1 MSGTHAQAAA
11 PGQRI
16 PAPEDFPVF
25 WADPDDAK
33 RTWQRDPHVTE
44 PLAPLSCSVSAAI
57 LRGFTP
63 AFSQL
68 GLPIRMR
75 IRFINGYLYAG
86 VVPTAALPEALLK
99 TIGAVNHLA
108 PAVVKLLMG
117 RMAAGMTKQQLDRLT
132 PILAR
137 LDGYWQDDL
146 LPEMNQHFAYF
157 QSCEL
162 RGLSLAQLRA
172 HFAESLKRAERLG
185 ELHALAGF
193 SAGVAMS
200 QFEDLYG
207 ELFAGATPLDALRLL
222 QGFDNQTLAGNR
234 VLWQLSRAALTTP
247 TVRQVFAE
255 RGAADVIPALEQS
268 GEGRRF
274 LADLRAYLT
283 EYGQRLNVFGGLTAL
298 SWIEDPTPAIACLK
312 AYITRPDTRPEA
324 EQAGLAAEREQ
335 AVAQAR
341 AKLAGYPHPIV
352 THFETVLKAA
362 QLGVVIKE
370 DNHWVIARL
379 FYQMR
384 RLALEFGRRLAD
396 SSALES
402 VDDVFYLTSEEVLDE
417 GSGTTLP
424 MQERVKER
432 KAELAQF
439 SHVTP
444 PPLLGTRPTFEL
456 AEGSPVFRAMLKG
469 DGPGSA
475 GSRGDAQT
483 LQGQAGSPGIV
494 RGIARVVHSLAEAGK
509 LQPGEVLVAQMTLPP
524 WTPLFATAAAV
535 VTDTGGVLSHCAI
548 VAREYHI
555 PAVVGTGRATKMFH
569 DGQVLEVNGSAG
581 TVRMVASLEET

>member
-11 PGQRI
+11 PGHRI
-16 PAPEDFPVF
+16 PTPEEFPVS
-25 WADPDDAK
+25 WDHPDDATL
-33 RTWQRDPHVTE
+33 TWQRDAHVTE

-63 AFSQL
+63 AFRQL
-68 GLPIRMR
+68 GLPIKMR
-75 IRFINGYLYAG
+75 IRFLHGYPYAG
-86 VVPTAALPEALLK
+86 VVPTTAPPEAVLK
-99 TIGAVNHLA
+99 TSGAVNRLA
-108 PAVVKLLMG
+108 PGQGKRLMG
-117 RMAAGMTKQQLDRLT
+117 RMTAGMAKQQLDRLT

-146 LPEMNQHFAYF
+146 LPEINEHFAYF

-172 HFAESLKRAERLG
+172 HFTESLKRSEHLG

-193 SAGVAMS
+193 PAAVAMS

-222 QGFDNQTLAGNR
+222 QGFDNQTLAGDR
-234 VLWQLSRAALTTP
+234 ALWQLSRAALTMP
-247 TVRQVFAE
+247 TVRQVLGE

-268 GEGRRF
+268 GEGRGF
-274 LADLRAYLT
+274 LADLRAYLSQ
-283 EYGQRLNVFGGLTAL
+283 YGQRLNVFGGLTAP
-298 SWIEDPTPAIACLK
+298 SWMEDPTPAIECLK
-312 AYITRPDTRPEA
+312 AYLTRPDTRPEA

-341 AKLAGYPHPIV
+341 AKLAGYPQPIV
-352 THFETVLKAA
+352 TQFETLLKAA
-362 QLGVVIKE
+362 QRGVGIKE

-396 SSALES
+396 SSTLES
-402 VDDVFYLTSEEVLDE
+402 VDDVFYLTAEELLDA
-417 GSGTTLP
+417 GSGVTLP
-424 MQERVKER
+424 VQERVKER
-432 KAELAQF
+432 KAEMEQF

-444 PPLLGTRPTFEL
+444 PLLLGTLPAIEL
-456 AEGSPVFRAMLKG
+456 ADGGPVLRAMQKG
-469 DGPGSA
+469 DGPGPA

-483 LQGQAGSPGIV
+483 LHGQAGSPGIV
-494 RGIARVVHSLAEAGK
+494 RGIARVVRSLAEAGK

-555 PAVVGTGRATKMFH
+555 PAVVGTGRATKTFH
-569 DGQVLEVNGSAG
+569 DGQVLEVDGDAG
-581 TVRMVASLEET
+581 TVRILTAPT

>member
-16 PAPEDFPVF
+16 PTPEDFPVF
-25 WADPDDAK
+25 WADPNDAK
-33 RTWQRDPHVTE
+33 LTWQRDPHVTE

-68 GLPIRMR
+68 GLPIHLR
-75 IRFINGYLYAG
+75 IRFINGYPYGG
-86 VVPTAALPEALLK
+86 VVPTAAPPEAVLK
-99 TIGAVNHLA
+99 TIGAVNRLA
-108 PAVVKLLMG
+108 PGLVKRLLG

-137 LDGYWQDDL
+137 LAEYWQDDL
-146 LPEMNQHFAYF
+146 LPEINEHFAYF

-172 HFAESLKRAERLG
+172 HVTESLKRVGRLG

-222 QGFDNQTLAGNR
+222 QGFDNQTLAGDR
-234 VLWQLSRAALTTP
+234 ALWQLSRAALTLP

-255 RGAADVIPALEQS
+255 RAAADVLPALEQS

-283 EYGQRLNVFGGLTAL
+283 EHGQRLNVFGGLTAP
-298 SWIEDPTPAIACLK
+298 SWLEDPTPAIACLQ
-312 AYITRPDTRPEA
+312 AYLTRPDTRPKA
-324 EQAGLAAEREQ
+324 EQAALAAEREQ

-341 AKLAGYPHPIV
+341 AQLAGYPHPIV
-352 THFETVLKAA
+352 THFETRLKAA
-362 QLGVVIKE
+362 QSGVSIKE

-384 RLALEFGRRLAD
+384 RLALEFGRRLAEVGTLQT
-396 SSALES
+396 A
-402 VDDVFYLTSEEVLDE
+402 DDVFYLTADEVLDG
-417 GSGTTLP
+417 GSGVIP
-424 MQERVKER
+424 PVQERVKAR
-432 KAELAQF
+432 KAELAHF
-439 SHVTP
+439 SRVTP
-444 PPLLGTRPTFEL
+444 PRLLGTMPLFGPDESSPFSQVMNKADFAIRP
-456 AEGSPVFRAMLKG
+456 GGGG
-469 DGPGSA
+469 DTQRLHGLPGSA
-475 GSRGDAQT
+475 GV
-483 LQGQAGSPGIV
+483 V
-494 RGIARVVHSLAEAGK
+494 RGIARVVLTLAEADK
-509 LQPGEVLVAQMTLPP
+509 LQTGDVLVTRMTTPP

-555 PAVVGTGRATKMFH
+555 PAVVGTGQATRMFH
-569 DGQVLEVNGSAG
+569 DGQFLEVDGTAG
-581 TVRMVASLEET
+581 LVRLLDGGE